1 MAIKSTV
8 ELEVKSNIK
17 GFKGELRQL
26 TLEAQ
31 NAVKEFGAFSPQ
43 AVEAEKKVASLK
55 DRIED
60 FNDRIKAINPDKF
73 AQVQT
78 VVQGVARG
86 FQAAQGAVALFGS
99 ESKDLEKTMIK
110 LQGAMALADGLEGL
124 GKIQQQFTAIA
135 GSIKNNLVKA
145 FSTLKGAII
154 STGLGALAVVLGL
167 IIANFDEFKKVMGN
181 LFPGFGKM
189 ASFIGNLV
197 QGFTDWLGI
206 TSAQDRALEKLN
218 KTTQKSN
225 EQLDR
230 EIALLQAQGDQIG
243 VFFKQREKLNNDLR
257 QARANY
263 GKNSEKEW
271 GKIIQDTKNALNI
284 LDIEQAKYE
293 KDQLDKQATANTQ
306 AQKDR
311 DAETKKRVEDEI
323 KRQQAIESARV
334 TAQNQIISAELS
346 ANEAARQKRL
356 AMATT
361 DDERIQIEYEN
372 KLASLKEAQIQ
383 EEIAVAN
390 NEEALALIRQK
401 YRDLELVAIAE
412 VDKAELDLQKKNVD
426 AQLKIDAE
434 AAAKQKEIDDK
445 ATADQLKNQEAL
457 MVAKSQMVQATRDAV
472 TALGSLFKEGSDAAK
487 ASALVDIAIG
497 TGVGFINALDI
508 AQKGAKATGPAAPF
522 AFPIFY
528 ASQIA
533 AVLGA
538 ANKARAILKGGKGQA
553 SAPSQMSGVGIPQM
567 NAPRTTS
574 ATLQTG
580 GGDNLTNLNRVYVT
594 EGDITRTQNRVNDLR
609 KVSVVK

>member
-8 ELEVKSNIK
+8 ELEVKSNVK

-31 NAVKEFGAFSPQ
+31 NAVKQFGEFSPQ
-43 AVEAEKKVASLK
+43 AVEAEKRVAQLK
-55 DRIED
+55 DRIDD

-154 STGLGALAVVLGL
+154 ATGLGALVVVLGL
-167 IIANFDEFKKVMGN
+167 IITNFEQFKKVMEN
-181 LFPGFGKM
+181 LFPGFNKM
-189 ASFIGNLV
+189 TKFIGGLI
-197 QGFTDWLGI
+197 QGFTDWLGV

-218 KTTQKSN
+218 KTTEKSN

-230 EIALLQAQGDQIG
+230 EIALLQAQGDQLG
-243 VFFKQREKLNNDLR
+243 VFSKQREKLGNDLA

-271 GKIIQDTKNALNI
+271 GKIILDTKNALQI
-284 LDIEQAKYE
+284 LDIEQGKYE
-293 KDQLDKQATANTQ
+293 QEQVKKQTDANAE
-306 AQKDR
+306 AQKER
-311 DAETKKRVEDEI
+311 NAETKKRVEDEI
-323 KRQQAIESARV
+323 KRQQAIENARV
-334 TAQNQIISAELS
+334 TAQNQLISAELS

-361 DDERIQIEYEN
+361 DEERVQIEFEN

-390 NEEALALIRQK
+390 NQEALALIRQK
-401 YRDLELVAIAE
+401 YSDLELVAIAE
-412 VDKAELDLQKKNVD
+412 VDKAELALQQKNVD
-426 AQLKIDAE
+426 AQLKIDTE
-434 AAAKQKEIDDK
+434 AAAKQKDIDDK
-445 ATADQLKNQEAL
+445 ATADALKNQEAL
-457 MVAKSQMVQATRDAV
+457 AMSKAQMVQATRDAV

-533 AVLGA
+533 AVLSA
-538 ANKARAILKGGKGQA
+538 ANKARAIIKGGQGQA
-553 SAPSQMSGVGIPQM
+553 SKPSTTSGVNVPQT
-567 NAPRTTS
+567 NAPRLTS
-574 ATLQTG
+574 STLQN
-580 GGDNLTNLNRVYVT
+580 GGDNLTSNTRVYVT
-594 EGDITRTQNRVNDLR
+594 EGDITRTQYRVSNLQ
-609 KVSVVK
+609 KVSIVE